1 MKEQKGKRRVLSR
14 DARRRMGEAGFKNL
28 AQYKARIN
36 TRAIELEADVN
47 SYREGL
53 LRDAGSNLTT
63 TKAGLIEAAVTTY
76 AALLKIRHQVIHSRR
91 RDEIVLTERV
101 SWLTS
106 NLARLLKQLDLD
118 RKPRPRSLEEA
129 LAMKAE
135 EDRRNRGQ
143 NGPVSKGSGQ
153 KASESGGKPAC

>member
-1 MKEQKGKRRVLSR
+1 VKEQKRKRRVLSR
-14 DARRRMGEAGFKNL
+14 DARGRMGEAGFKNL

-47 SYREGL
+47 AYREGL
-53 LRDAGSNLTT
+53 LKDAGSNLTT

-118 RKPRPRSLEEA
+118 HKSRPRT
-129 LAMKAE
+129 LAEVFARKGAANAPKA
-135 EDRRNRGQ
+135 
-143 NGPVSKGSGQ
+143 
-153 KASESGGKPAC
+153 AESGGNPS